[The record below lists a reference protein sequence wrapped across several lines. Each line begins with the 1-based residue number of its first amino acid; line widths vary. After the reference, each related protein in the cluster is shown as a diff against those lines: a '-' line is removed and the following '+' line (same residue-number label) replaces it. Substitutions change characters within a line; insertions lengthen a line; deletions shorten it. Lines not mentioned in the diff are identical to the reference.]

1 MGQNGLTEQGLFAY
15 SMYLECP
22 GADRA
27 RTLLGIQCKWC
38 ALGQTGHTLHLM
50 LRTPGVPQGGQ
61 GEQGILLFGYSE
73 HVECPGA
80 DRAHSATYVDFTGSA
95 LGQTGH
101 IVQLTWSTQGVPR
114 GGQGTKC
121 NLHGL
126 HQECPGADRAHSGTY
141 MDCTTSA
148 PGPTEHVYM

>member
-1 MGQNGLTEQGLFAY
+1 M
-15 SMYLECP
+15 
-22 GADRA
+22 
-27 RTLLGIQCKWC
+27 
-38 ALGQTGHTLHLM
+38 
-50 LRTPGVPQGGQ
+50 PQGGQ

-114 GGQGTKC
+114 GGQGTNCNLHGVHREPRGGQGTKW

-126 HQECPGADRAHSGTY
+126 HHECPGANRACIHVVYLIWEYTVSVIGQIGHLSQFISIV
-141 MDCTTSA
+141 CTSSS
-148 PGPTEHVYM
+148 PGGQGYLLKHIY

>member
-1 MGQNGLTEQGLFAY
+1 M
-15 SMYLECP
+15 
-22 GADRA
+22 
-27 RTLLGIQCKWC
+27 
-38 ALGQTGHTLHLM
+38 
-50 LRTPGVPQGGQ
+50 PQGGQ

-114 GGQGTKC
+114 GGQGTNCNLHGVHRECPGGGQGTKC

-126 HQECPGADRAHSGTY
+126 HQECPGADRAHSATY

-148 PGPTEHVYM
+148 PGPTGHVYM